1 MNNEADLKSDPTF
14 FTLLTCSWGSTTQ
27 HHAIPHPNQHRCSSL
42 PHYDAMFHRL
52 RSYTLR
58 DTLIL
63 SFSSLMSNW
72 VNFVSLRRGIGHIFF
87 QLHSQASMNFFQG
100 NFFLNSVLISVC
112 RERRQWYE
120 YGQYFTAALLS
131 IETVISWTVNYVT
144 SKATNIPISPSE
156 LSRGRDLV
164 SWGSV
169 AIQSPTHIPSQCT
182 SYGALLIG
190 VNTTNGWSMQE

>member
-14 FTLLTCSWGSTTQ
+14 FTLLTRSWGSTTQ
-27 HHAIPHPNQHRCSSL
+27 HHPIPNPNQHRCSSL

-100 NFFLNSVLISVC
+100 NFFWTRSWFQSVEREDNGMNMGNILQLRYC
-112 RERRQWYE
+112 RLKQWYHE
-120 YGQYFTAALLS
+120 PSITWRQKQQIFPLARRNCPGEEILSAGAA
-131 IETVISWTVNYVT
+131 
-144 SKATNIPISPSE
+144 SPSSHQPIFQANVHLTE
-156 LSRGRDLV
+156 
-164 SWGSV
+164 
-169 AIQSPTHIPSQCT
+169 HC
-182 SYGALLIG
+182 
-190 VNTTNGWSMQE
+190 